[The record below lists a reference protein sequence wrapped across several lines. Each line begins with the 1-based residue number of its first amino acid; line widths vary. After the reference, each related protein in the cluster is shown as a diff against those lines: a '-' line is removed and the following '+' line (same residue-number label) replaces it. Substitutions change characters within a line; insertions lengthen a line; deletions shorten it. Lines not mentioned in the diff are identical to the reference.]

1 MNNIKTKDN
10 LLSKVAADFIGLDT
24 VYKTA
29 DGKKSRRIYLDST
42 ASTLMMGAAHDAV
55 EAFYDHYANTHS
67 ILHFSARISSEQ
79 YHWAHERI
87 LSFLKADPE
96 IYTCFFTGSG
106 TTSGINRLARV
117 FRDYRPDRQI
127 ALISLMEH
135 HSNDLPHRKHAKKVI
150 HIPLNSHEGRPG
162 CINMEALENELENN
176 KGSVNYVAVT
186 GVSNVTGIINPIY
199 DIAELAHEYDALIL
213 VDGAQLVAHL
223 PVQMSGHKNPNR
235 NIDALVFSG
244 HKTYVPGSPGAVICR
259 KDILENIEPEE
270 VGGGMV
276 ANVLVDRYEVKS
288 FFPDREE
295 AGTPNIPGAIGLAT
309 AIDVLDRIGMQ
320 EIFEDEE
327 KLVLTALDKLQK
339 IPGVIIYGEIDC
351 HICPRAASISFNIR
365 GMDHGLTA
373 AILNDYHNIA
383 VRNEC
388 FCAHPYVKEMI
399 IDDLLEATETVD
411 ENDFDEIFK
420 LKSGMV
426 RVSFGLYNTLSDV
439 NYLEKALM
447 DITENAESYHQ
458 EYHVDQDGNYRNN
471 TFDLGEENRFSITN
485 FLDRYVNSLI
495 KE

>member
-1 MNNIKTKDN
+1 MNNIKTKDK
-10 LLSKVAADFIGLDT
+10 LFSKVAADFIGLDT

-29 DGKKSRRIYLDST
+29 DGKESRRIYLDST
-42 ASTLMMGAAHDAV
+42 ASTLMMGAVYDAL

-67 ILHFSARISSEQ
+67 ILHFSARISSKQ
-79 YHWAHERI
+79 YQWAHERI
-87 LSFLKADPE
+87 LSFIKADPE

-106 TTSGINRLARV
+106 TTSGINRLAKIFRV
-117 FRDYRPDRQI
+117 FRPDRHI

-135 HSNDLPHRKHAKKVI
+135 HSNDLPHRKHAGKVI

-162 CINMEALENELENN
+162 CINMESLEYELKKNLGN
-176 KGSVNYVAVT
+176 VNYVAVT

-199 DIAELAHEYDALIL
+199 DIAEVAHKYDALIL

-259 KDILENIEPEE
+259 KEILENIEPEE

-276 ANVLVDRYEVKS
+276 ENVYVERYEVKTN
-288 FFPDREE
+288 FPDREE
-295 AGTPNIPGAIGLAT
+295 AGTPNIPGAIGLAA

-327 KLVLTALDKLQK
+327 QLVMATMEKLQN
-339 IPGVIIYGEIDC
+339 IPDVIIYGESNYT
-351 HICPRAASISFNIR
+351 ICPRAASISFNIK
-365 GMDHGLTA
+365 GMDHGLVA

-399 IDDLLEATETVD
+399 LDDLLDATETIAD
-411 ENDFDEIFK
+411 EDFEEVFK

-426 RVSFGLYNTLSDV
+426 RVSFGLYNTMADSDM
-439 NYLEKALM
+439 LEKAII
-447 DITENAESYHQ
+447 DITENVDSYAAQ
-458 EYHVDQDGNYRNN
+458 YHVDENGNYCHNH
-471 TFDLGEENRFSITN
+471 FKLEQENHFSVSEFI
-485 FLDRYVNSLI
+485 DKYVNG
-495 KE
+495 

>member
-1 MNNIKTKDN
+1 MNNLKTRDK

-29 DGKKSRRIYLDST
+29 DGRKSRRIYLDST
-42 ASTLMMGAAHDAV
+42 ASTLMMRAAHDAV
-55 EAFYDHYANTHS
+55 EAFYNHYANTHS

-117 FRDYRPDRQI
+117 FRDYRPDRHI

-150 HIPLNSHEGRPG
+150 HIPLNSHKGRPG
-162 CINMEALENELENN
+162 CINMEALENELKNN

-213 VDGAQLVAHL
+213 IDGAQLVAHL
-223 PVQMSGHKNPNR
+223 PVQMSGHNNPNR

-276 ANVLVDRYEVKS
+276 ENVFVESYEVKTT
-288 FFPDREE
+288 FPDREE

-327 KLVLTALDKLQK
+327 KLVLTAMDKLQK

-351 HICPRAASISFNIR
+351 HICPRAASISFNVK
-365 GMDHGLTA
+365 GMDHGLVA

-399 IDDLLEATETVD
+399 LDDLLDAAETIAEEDIEEV
-411 ENDFDEIFK
+411 FK

-426 RVSFGLYNTLSDV
+426 RVSFGLYNTMADGDI
-439 NYLEKALM
+439 LEKALI
-447 DITENAESYHQ
+447 DITEKAASYAAQ
-458 EYHVDQDGNYRNN
+458 YHVDGNGNYCHNHFKLER
-471 TFDLGEENRFSITN
+471 ENHFSVSEFIDT
-485 FLDRYVNSLI
+485 YVGG
-495 KE
+495 